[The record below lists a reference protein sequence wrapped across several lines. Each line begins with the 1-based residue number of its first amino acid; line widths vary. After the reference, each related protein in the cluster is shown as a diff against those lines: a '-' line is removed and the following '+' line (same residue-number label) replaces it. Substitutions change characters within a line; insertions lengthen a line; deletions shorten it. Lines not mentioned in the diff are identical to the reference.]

1 MRMLGALVFSLTLV
15 SSPLFAHTEHE
26 HKQDSKK
33 HDDGHSHSHGAMSS
47 EAVTQQGV
55 QKIQDLVKKGKID
68 KSWAEVKVTSVEQK
82 TFSKDPEWVVTF
94 KNEQVSDKSKQ
105 TIFVFYTLDGHYL
118 ATNFS
123 GE

>member
-1 MRMLGALVFSLTLV
+1 MRILGTIFFSLALL
-15 SSPLFAHTEHE
+15 SSPLFAHTDHE
-26 HKQDSKK
+26 HTRDAKK
-33 HDDGHSHSHGAMSS
+33 HDDGHSHSHDAISS
-47 EAVTQQGV
+47 EAVSKQGV
-55 QKIQDLVKKGKID
+55 QKINDLVKKGKID
-68 KSWAEVKVTSVEQK
+68 KSWAEVKVDKVEQK

-94 KNEQVSDKSKQ
+94 RNDKVSDKSKQ